1 MGTEDVSAADTAS
14 TEAASPVGD
23 FTTWVGPHLP
33 VMTSL
38 AARLVTIPADR
49 DDAVQE
55 ALTAAWRKRET
66 FDAARGTPRAWLL
79 AIVAD
84 QARKTR
90 RRRRPA
96 ALVTVPV
103 HTDRTVDVD
112 LERAVRALPRRQR
125 LAVELHYFLDL
136 PVAEVATAM
145 DCSPGTVK
153 ATLSHARDHL
163 HHDLGEEPS

>member
-1 MGTEDVSAADTAS
+1 MVRTTPTKAS
-14 TEAASPVGD
+14 SRMGD
-23 FTTWVGPHLP
+23 FTTWVNPHLP

-49 DDAVQE
+49 DDVVQE
-55 ALTAAWRKRET
+55 ALTPAWRKRAS
-66 FDAARGTPRAWLL
+66 FDDARGTPRAWLL

-90 RRRRPA
+90 RRRRPVN
-96 ALVTVPV
+96 LVVVPA
-103 HTDRTVDVD
+103 HTDHPADVD

-136 PVAEVATAM
+136 PVAEVAVAM
-145 DCSPGTVK
+145 GCSVGTVK

-163 HHDLGEEPS
+163 HHDLGEELP